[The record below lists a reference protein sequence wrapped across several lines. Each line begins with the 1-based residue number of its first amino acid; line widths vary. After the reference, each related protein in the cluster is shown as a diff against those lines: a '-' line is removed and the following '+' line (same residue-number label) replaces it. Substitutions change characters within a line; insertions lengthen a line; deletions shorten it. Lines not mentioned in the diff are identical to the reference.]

1 LAPAWEGMELGIGDG
16 VLVKALANSTGRST
30 QQIKADMQRTGDL
43 GVVAETSKGSQR
55 TMFQVPT
62 CFRLSFDGADKNYMD
77 EIRCCGSRSAWI
89 WLSWIRM
96 YI

>member
-1 LAPAWEGMELGIGDG
+1 MELGIGDG

-55 TMFQVPT
+55 TMFQVTT
-62 CFRLSFDGADKNYMD
+62 CFRHDILQ
-77 EIRCCGSRSAWI
+77 
-89 WLSWIRM
+89 WIR
-96 YI
+96 ILICSVADPGCLSLIPDPGA

>member
-1 LAPAWEGMELGIGDG
+1 MELGIGDG

-55 TMFQVPT
+55 TMFQVT
-62 CFRLSFDGADKNYMD
+62 TQ
-77 EIRCCGSRSAWI
+77 
-89 WLSWIRM
+89 
-96 YI
+96 